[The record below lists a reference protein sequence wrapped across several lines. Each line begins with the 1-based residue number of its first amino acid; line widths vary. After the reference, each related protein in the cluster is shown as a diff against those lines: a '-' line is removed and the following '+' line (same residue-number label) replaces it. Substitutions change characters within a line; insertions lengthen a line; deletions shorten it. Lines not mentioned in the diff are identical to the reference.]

1 MPTIQAAVLATVLAV
16 TAAERT
22 IFEDNNFQPCETKTT
37 CNLWKQKKVVVD
49 ATIDLTIVMKRSA
62 TALAT
67 LEERFWAVSTPSH
80 ADYGNHL
87 SQNEI
92 KQIVA
97 PSPVHQKMVVDY
109 FSGKDTIAIEVGNA
123 GDLIH
128 VQISSKRASEILAT
142 NIVEFEHSQLDLP
155 SIHRATTP
163 YSLPKEIG
171 QHVKMISGLRHFPT
185 PKRNLQDDD
194 QEAAEKAEQATAFSA
209 ADSTWPTDCGKCSK
223 AGLFGALRVTPEVLT
238 QRYSLGQRTNGTAK
252 GSIAVA
258 EFTNVYYDQND
269 LDIFG
274 NDCGIGNI
282 TVDKYVGPINKPNQ
296 CKVSAIIRPNFC
308 KEALLDI
315 QTIKGISGTIPLT
328 NFYNTNYDL
337 LAWAKQIGDLSDAD
351 MPLVHSVSYG
361 NDEAQQTSTAFMESV
376 NVELQK
382 LGLRGASILVA
393 SGDAGVI
400 GRDGSQKRFAASFPS
415 GSPYATSVGGTDF
428 SKGGVIGEE
437 IAWWGR

>member
-1 MPTIQAAVLATVLAV
+1 MSIKVAF
-16 TAAERT
+16 TAALAAAATAERVV
-22 IFEDNNFQPCETKTT
+22 FENDRNFQPCETTAM
-37 CNLWKQKKVVVD
+37 CNSWEKRTAVD
-49 ATIDLTIVMKRSA
+49 TTIDLTVVLKRSPSS
-62 TALAT
+62 LAR
-67 LEERFWAVSTPSH
+67 LEERFWAVSNPEH
-80 ADYGNHL
+80 ADYGHHF
-87 SQNEI
+87 SQEDI
-92 KQIVA
+92 KQLVA
-97 PSPVHQKMVVDY
+97 PALSHQQAVVDY
-109 FSGKDTIAIEVGNA
+109 FSGEGTVEVGSA

-128 VQISSKRASEILAT
+128 VRISSKSAARLLAT
-142 NIVEFEHSQLDLP
+142 EIAEFKHTQFDLP
-155 SIHRATTP
+155 SIQRATAP

-171 QHVKMISGLRHFPT
+171 HHVKMISGLRHFPT
-185 PKRNLQDDD
+185 PKRHMQDDQD
-194 QEAAEKAEQATAFSA
+194 AEKSATQAT
-209 ADSTWPTDCGKCSK
+209 DSNWPTDCGKCSK
-223 AGLFGALRVTPEVLT
+223 AGLFGALRVTPAVLT
-238 QRYSLGQRTNGTAK
+238 QRYNLGQRTNATAK

-258 EFTNVYYDQND
+258 EFTNVYYDQDD
-269 LDIFG
+269 LNIFG

-282 TVDKYVGPINKPNQ
+282 TVDKYVGPLNKPQQ

-315 QTIKGISGTIPLT
+315 QTIKGIGGTIPLT

-382 LGLRGASILVA
+382 LGLRGATVLVA

-415 GSPYATSVGGTDF
+415 GSPYVTSVGGTDF

-437 IAWWGR
+437 TAWYGR